1 MPQENPTPCATEPK
15 VFDSLVSKLN
25 KEVSEAK
32 NQSNDFYSKAT
43 RLATFSLECD
53 CEKDEA
59 KPADPEGLLTSLND
73 LINALHFIN
82 RRNLEILQQ
91 IDKIM

>member
-15 VFDSLVSKLN
+15 VLDALVSKLS

-32 NQSNDFYSKAT
+32 NQSNDFYSKAC
-43 RLATFSLECD
+43 RLANFSLDCD
-53 CEKDEA
+53 CEKGEER
-59 KPADPEGLLTSLND
+59 PADPEGLLTTLNE
-73 LINALHFIN
+73 LINNLHFIN

-91 IDKIM
+91 VDKIM